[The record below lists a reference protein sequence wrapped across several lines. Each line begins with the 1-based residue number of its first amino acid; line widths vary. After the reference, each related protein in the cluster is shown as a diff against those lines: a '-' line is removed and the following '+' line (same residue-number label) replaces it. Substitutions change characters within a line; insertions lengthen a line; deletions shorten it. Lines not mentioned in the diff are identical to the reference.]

1 MKKFLI
7 GLGDVIVVSVVA
19 YLLFLAKTPKSYVI
33 FSINPE
39 IELALSSSNTVI
51 DVTAI
56 NDDADVF
63 ISDLDLE
70 GMSLDEAVDTIISDA
85 IDTGYIDEYS
95 DDNSI
100 VLTEINDDEET
111 RISLE
116 NTVLNAV
123 NNKLEDKNVSSVVV
137 VSGVTDEMKTT
148 ADSYDISYGKM
159 LLIERAVALDE
170 TLNADDLATM
180 SIKDIQSKIKES
192 LEAARAQNQQTN
204 EEKIQEKE
212 QLKTEAQEQVKTY
225 EDKLLTDNGYD
236 PDNMTDEEKESA
248 LTTITETKKNEIKAK
263 VAEIQTQVDEEVK
276 NQTASDI
283 KTIIKE
289 IRNQVN
295 SKK

>member
-7 GLGDVIVVSVVA
+7 GLGAVIVVSVVA

-33 FSINPE
+33 LSINPE
-39 IELALSSSNTVI
+39 IELALSSSNTVV

-159 LLIERAVALDE
+159 LL
-170 TLNADDLATM
+170 
-180 SIKDIQSKIKES
+180 
-192 LEAARAQNQQTN
+192 
-204 EEKIQEKE
+204 
-212 QLKTEAQEQVKTY
+212 
-225 EDKLLTDNGYD
+225 
-236 PDNMTDEEKESA
+236 
-248 LTTITETKKNEIKAK
+248 
-263 VAEIQTQVDEEVK
+263 
-276 NQTASDI
+276 
-283 KTIIKE
+283 
-289 IRNQVN
+289 
-295 SKK
+295 

>member
-7 GLGDVIVVSVVA
+7 GLGAVIVVSVVA

-33 FSINPE
+33 LSINPE
-39 IELALSSSNTVI
+39 IELALSSSNTVV

>member
-7 GLGDVIVVSVVA
+7 GLGAVIVVSVVA

-33 FSINPE
+33 LSINPE
-39 IELALSSSNTVI
+39 IELALSSSNTVV

-137 VSGVTDEMKTT
+137 VSGVTDEIY
-148 ADSYDISYGKM
+148 S
-159 LLIERAVALDE
+159 
-170 TLNADDLATM
+170 
-180 SIKDIQSKIKES
+180 
-192 LEAARAQNQQTN
+192 
-204 EEKIQEKE
+204 
-212 QLKTEAQEQVKTY
+212 
-225 EDKLLTDNGYD
+225 
-236 PDNMTDEEKESA
+236 
-248 LTTITETKKNEIKAK
+248 
-263 VAEIQTQVDEEVK
+263 
-276 NQTASDI
+276 
-283 KTIIKE
+283 
-289 IRNQVN
+289 
-295 SKK
+295 

>member
-1 MKKFLI
+1 
-7 GLGDVIVVSVVA
+7 
-19 YLLFLAKTPKSYVI
+19 
-33 FSINPE
+33 
-39 IELALSSSNTVI
+39 
-51 DVTAI
+51 
-56 NDDADVF
+56 
-63 ISDLDLE
+63 
-70 GMSLDEAVDTIISDA
+70 
-85 IDTGYIDEYS
+85 
-95 DDNSI
+95 
-100 VLTEINDDEET
+100 
-111 RISLE
+111 
-116 NTVLNAV
+116 
-123 NNKLEDKNVSSVVV
+123 
-137 VSGVTDEMKTT
+137 
-148 ADSYDISYGKM
+148 M

>member
-7 GLGDVIVVSVVA
+7 GLGAVVVVSVVA

-33 FSINPE
+33 FSINSE

-100 VLTEINDDEET
+100 VLTAINDDEET

-137 VSGVTDEMKTT
+137 VSGLTDEMKTT